1 MSTRSLNRV
10 MLIGNLTRD
19 VDLRYTPSGTAVA
32 TFGLATNRGW
42 TTEAGERQEDVQFHR
57 GVAWSKLA
65 EICGQL
71 LFKGRKVYIEGRL
84 QTRKWTGQDNVQRE
98 STEVVAENMMILD
111 NKHREGG
118 APGQG
123 GAPGES
129 PAPAPSSGGFTA
141 DPNAQPTIKPAP
153 IADDG
158 VVVVDDPTSPE
169 ATKGQEKK
177 EEKKVEKPAKDDK
190 KPVEKAKTEKE
201 QLDEVN
207 VEDIPF

>member
-42 TTEAGERQEDVQFHR
+42 TTDSGERNEDVQFHR
-57 GVAWSKLA
+57 IVAWSKLA

-84 QTRKWTGQDNVQRE
+84 QTRKWTGQDNIQRE

-118 APGQG
+118 VAPR
-123 GAPGES
+123 
-129 PAPAPSSGGFTA
+129 PSSAQSDDDDNDYTS
-141 DPNAQPTIKPAP
+141 DPDAQPTIKPDP
-153 IADDG
+153 IPDDK
-158 VVVVDDPTSPE
+158 VVIVDD
-169 ATKGQEKK
+169 
-177 EEKKVEKPAKDDK
+177 EKPAEKPVAKEEVKKDDK
-190 KPVEKAKTEKE
+190 KPVAKAKTEKE